1 MASTE
6 RHSRHKSSC
15 VNPLFLVSASTKRHK
30 SAIVNPLFLVSAS
43 TKRHKSAC
51 VNPLFLV
58 LTSTWKHL
66 KGWNFT
72 HASQMLYYCLSTWQI
87 SHTKKF
93 PLWRLRQD
101 GNLKHRI
108 HIFDKQISSGDSRD
122 GAWLS
127 FLVSCKIHDRM
138 KFLIH
143 QDVCFEGHRAGRKNI
158 VYVEAG
164 KECKNVDIRWS
175 MIHDNWKAEDKS
187 LRCEKQEGGVWMRNL
202 PTPTPPPKVFKW

>member
-1 MASTE
+1 MRESTFSFIGINE
-6 RHSRHKSSC
+6 KIQKRNRESTFSC
-15 VNPLFLVSASTKRHK
+15 IGINEKTQKRMREST
-30 SAIVNPLFLVSAS
+30 
-43 TKRHKSAC
+43 
-51 VNPLFLV
+51 FLV

-66 KGWNFT
+66 KGGNFT

-175 MIHDNWKAEDKS
+175 MIHNNWKAEDKS